1 MASHL
6 DDTQIYYGYF
16 RVVEQVDKSVTAKF
30 GTLKLMTNNV
40 SPLLRGKVATH
51 AGFIQSLLQPSQ
63 VFLSSPS
70 GCNRCLG
77 ELRFARQSRYFGRD
91 RDGKIG
97 SLHGDSHQ
105 RYRKEN

>member
-63 VFLSSPS
+63 VIQQLFTYFVEHFL
-70 GCNRCLG
+70 L
-77 ELRFARQSRYFGRD
+77 
-91 RDGKIG
+91 
-97 SLHGDSHQ
+97 SHCS
-105 RYRKEN
+105 